1 MKILFSHLKK
11 IQKEKKEENE
21 FDNLVYEKQQ
31 NDTAINHTNNYLNS
45 NYTSYS
51 YTSIHP
57 PPAPPPLPPF
67 KSDIET
73 IVASVMSSSS
83 LASSNLPILYKQNN
97 NMNSNEK
104 VNENMISMKNFF
116 VPKQV
121 TLSWTSLTIKA
132 RSKSYL
138 DLPMAILRKKLK
150 RKRNEIILNK
160 IHGMVEPG
168 QLLALM
174 GPR

>member
-1 MKILFSHLKK
+1 
-11 IQKEKKEENE
+11 
-21 FDNLVYEKQQ
+21 
-31 NDTAINHTNNYLNS
+31 
-45 NYTSYS
+45 
-51 YTSIHP
+51 
-57 PPAPPPLPPF
+57 
-67 KSDIET
+67 
-73 IVASVMSSSS
+73 
-83 LASSNLPILYKQNN
+83 
-97 NMNSNEK
+97 MNSNEK

>member
-1 MKILFSHLKK
+1 VTQHSHSP
-11 IQKEKKEENE
+11 
-21 FDNLVYEKQQ
+21 
-31 NDTAINHTNNYLNS
+31 AANNYSNS
-45 NYTSYS
+45 NYPPYS
-51 YTSIHP
+51 YTSNHP
-57 PPAPPPLPPF
+57 PPPPPPPPPLPL
-67 KSDIET
+67 I
-73 IVASVMSSSS
+73 ISVTEARTPSSIMSSPS
-83 LASSNLPILYKQNN
+83 LASSVMPILHHHDNDSNDKNN
-97 NMNSNEK
+97 QSM
-104 VNENMISMKNFF
+104 VSMKSFS

-138 DLPMAILRKKLK
+138 DLPMAIFRKKLK

-168 QLLALM
+168 HLLALM